1 MVNKMMC
8 FCFMVLFKILV
19 LQNRISFLVN
29 YLSAEKFTNLN
40 NAEKIIDQKWDNL
53 YNIPKQHEG
62 SSRIQ

>member
-40 NAEKIIDQKWDNL
+40 NAEKIIDQK
-53 YNIPKQHEG
+53 
-62 SSRIQ
+62 